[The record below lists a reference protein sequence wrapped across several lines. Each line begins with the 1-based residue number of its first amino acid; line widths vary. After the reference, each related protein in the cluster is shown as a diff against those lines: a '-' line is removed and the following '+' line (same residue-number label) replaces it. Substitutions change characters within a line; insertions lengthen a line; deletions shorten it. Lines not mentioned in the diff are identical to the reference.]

1 MKLNLKS
8 GNQNLAVNL
17 IKPAKNFIEPL
28 PALIFVHG
36 WKSNQQGNLK
46 RAIEISKLGFICLT
60 LDLRGH
66 GESDGKIDQYSC
78 KDHLEDVKAAYD
90 YLVKLPDVDKNQ
102 IGIIGSSYGGNL
114 AAIAT
119 NSLQFKWLVLRVPAL
134 YVDKYF
140 DIPTESLIGK
150 KEEGEAFKSSNSTT
164 KESSA
169 LKGVANFKGK
179 ILIVESE
186 KDNIIPH
193 AVIENYIKFAP
204 KNNLTY
210 KIMQAAEH
218 SLETPEQKKEY
229 LKILSEFLKR

>member
-1 MKLNLKS
+1 MKLSLKS
-8 GNQNLAVNL
+8 QNQTLAASL
-17 IKPAKNFIEPL
+17 IKPEKSYKEPL
-28 PALIFVHG
+28 PALIFIHG

-46 RAIEISKLGFICLT
+46 RAMEISKLGFICLT

-90 YLVKLPDVDKNQ
+90 YLLQLPDVDKNQ

-119 NSLQFKWLVLRVPAL
+119 NYLQYKWLVLRVPAL
-134 YVDKYF
+134 YLDKYF

-150 KEEGEAFKSSNSTT
+150 KEEGEAFKSSNSTP

-169 LKGVANFKGK
+169 LKGVQKFPGK
-179 ILIVESE
+179 ILIIESE
-186 KDNIIPH
+186 KDGIIPH
-193 AVIENYIKFAP
+193 AVIENYIKFAH
-204 KNNLTY
+204 KTNLTY
-210 KIMQAAEH
+210 EVMRNAKH
-218 SLETPEQKKEY
+218 SLDTPEQEKEY
-229 LKILSEFLKR
+229 IDILKSFLLE